1 MKQASSAEK
10 QSCPSLCF
18 QGGTGTQGISRSLC
32 KRDRQRYLLRV
43 LVCHPPCV
51 SRYLKPNFFLSVQC
65 SFFVLVVSL
74 KTQIH
79 WKSARVCNL
88 LSLILQTCNVCA
100 GRLSDPFCVKKVNP
114 SRLFEMELLWVMK
127 HVVDYYL
134 QALSDFEHF
143 NLNDCFIYL
152 AECSQWSKESSDP

>member
-1 MKQASSAEK
+1 MHAWGLARKTYSLIKEGKLYVTYLSIMLSICHLRVFGIESRSHAAQYAMTGSKMSALKTKWYNDMHWIKRLLLHMKQASSAEK
-10 QSCPSLCF
+10 QSCPSLYF

-74 KTQIH
+74 KT
-79 WKSARVCNL
+79 
-88 LSLILQTCNVCA
+88 
-100 GRLSDPFCVKKVNP
+100 
-114 SRLFEMELLWVMK
+114 
-127 HVVDYYL
+127 
-134 QALSDFEHF
+134 
-143 NLNDCFIYL
+143 
-152 AECSQWSKESSDP
+152 